1 MKKKKTNIISQNN
14 PDHTY
19 LKVFFLAF
27 ITFAVIIIPMV
38 IYNKGYI
45 TFFGDFNSQQLPFYY
60 HAHEAVKSGNILWD
74 WGTDLGS
81 SFIGSYSFYLLGSP
95 FFWLTVLFPT
105 KCVLYFIPWLLCLKY
120 ATAALTA
127 YAYIRRFV
135 KYNTSAVIGGFLYA
149 FSGFQAYNIFF
160 NHFHDV
166 TAFFPLMLIG
176 LEENVTNNRRGLF
189 AVTVGLMATINY
201 FFFTGQVLFIIIYF
215 ILRSRCSD
223 FKVTKKKF
231 LILAFESIVGTG
243 VAAALL
249 IPSAFSIL
257 DNYRVGERLYG
268 NDLITYG
275 DRTRIW
281 RIVQSFFMIPDPP
294 ANPNL
299 FNSESAKWSSIGGYL
314 PMFSMIGVISFLKC
328 KPDKWSSK
336 LIKTCIVCAFIPVL
350 NSAFY
355 MFNASYYARWYYMP
369 VLIMALVTVLVFER
383 KDISPAPGIKSCIYF
398 FTAVLL
404 ISFLPAKENM
414 KIKWFGFAAN
424 LPFFYA
430 CLAIT
435 VAFFIVSV
443 VLFKNKKAGKQYL
456 KKGAIFTVIA
466 SFVCT
471 AVLFYFGICAAPD
484 PHIYIDAA
492 IKGREKISLEQD
504 DKSFYRIDTS
514 ENYDNFPMFWG
525 FSTMRCFQSIV
536 SPSIMEFYDSMDI
549 DRDVASRAETSYY
562 ALRGLFS
569 VKYYFSKLNEDGTEK
584 KEPDLPGFT
593 LKNEQNGFNVYENEY
608 YVPMGFTYDYYISDE
623 NLGKTS
629 KKFHANVLMNAI
641 ELNSEQIEKYGNLLK
656 PTEVTFVNT
665 LNDSTY
671 LKSCSDRINSS
682 SYEFTHNT
690 GGFTAKIRTEKRNLV
705 FFSVP
710 YDKGFTAY
718 VNGQKAEIEKVSN
731 GFMAVCVPEG
741 DNTIVFRYATH
752 GLKPGIQVAAASI
765 LMLTVYIIIF
775 RFYKVKSGKYSSYL
789 QSASEEIKPDGA
801 TSSLAVDEKSIIDV
815 DIDNDTNWP

>member
-1 MKKKKTNIISQNN
+1 
-14 PDHTY
+14 
-19 LKVFFLAF
+19 
-27 ITFAVIIIPMV
+27 
-38 IYNKGYI
+38 
-45 TFFGDFNSQQLPFYY
+45 
-60 HAHEAVKSGNILWD
+60 
-74 WGTDLGS
+74 
-81 SFIGSYSFYLLGSP
+81 
-95 FFWLTVLFPT
+95 
-105 KCVLYFIPWLLCLKY
+105 
-120 ATAALTA
+120 
-127 YAYIRRFV
+127 
-135 KYNTSAVIGGFLYA
+135 
-149 FSGFQAYNIFF
+149 
-160 NHFHDV
+160 
-166 TAFFPLMLIG
+166 
-176 LEENVTNNRRGLF
+176 
-189 AVTVGLMATINY
+189 
-201 FFFTGQVLFIIIYF
+201 
-215 ILRSRCSD
+215 
-223 FKVTKKKF
+223 
-231 LILAFESIVGTG
+231 
-243 VAAALL
+243 
-249 IPSAFSIL
+249 
-257 DNYRVGERLYG
+257 
-268 NDLITYG
+268 
-275 DRTRIW
+275 
-281 RIVQSFFMIPDPP
+281 
-294 ANPNL
+294 
-299 FNSESAKWSSIGGYL
+299 
-314 PMFSMIGVISFLKC
+314 
-328 KPDKWSSK
+328 
-336 LIKTCIVCAFIPVL
+336 
-350 NSAFY
+350 
-355 MFNASYYARWYYMP
+355 
-369 VLIMALVTVLVFER
+369 
-383 KDISPAPGIKSCIYF
+383 
-398 FTAVLL
+398 
-404 ISFLPAKENM
+404 M

-623 NLGKTS
+623 NLSKIS

>member
-404 ISFLPAKENM
+404 I
-414 KIKWFGFAAN
+414 
-424 LPFFYA
+424 
-430 CLAIT
+430 
-435 VAFFIVSV
+435 
-443 VLFKNKKAGKQYL
+443 
-456 KKGAIFTVIA
+456 
-466 SFVCT
+466 
-471 AVLFYFGICAAPD
+471 
-484 PHIYIDAA
+484 
-492 IKGREKISLEQD
+492 
-504 DKSFYRIDTS
+504 
-514 ENYDNFPMFWG
+514 
-525 FSTMRCFQSIV
+525 
-536 SPSIMEFYDSMDI
+536 
-549 DRDVASRAETSYY
+549 
-562 ALRGLFS
+562 
-569 VKYYFSKLNEDGTEK
+569 
-584 KEPDLPGFT
+584 
-593 LKNEQNGFNVYENEY
+593 
-608 YVPMGFTYDYYISDE
+608 
-623 NLGKTS
+623 
-629 KKFHANVLMNAI
+629 
-641 ELNSEQIEKYGNLLK
+641 
-656 PTEVTFVNT
+656 
-665 LNDSTY
+665 
-671 LKSCSDRINSS
+671 
-682 SYEFTHNT
+682 
-690 GGFTAKIRTEKRNLV
+690 
-705 FFSVP
+705 
-710 YDKGFTAY
+710 
-718 VNGQKAEIEKVSN
+718 
-731 GFMAVCVPEG
+731 
-741 DNTIVFRYATH
+741 
-752 GLKPGIQVAAASI
+752 
-765 LMLTVYIIIF
+765 
-775 RFYKVKSGKYSSYL
+775 
-789 QSASEEIKPDGA
+789 
-801 TSSLAVDEKSIIDV
+801 
-815 DIDNDTNWP
+815 